1 MLLQHL
7 HAIRAFNL
15 VTAIKIILV
24 KLLYQPTVVAEEDQV
39 GRIREASKEK
49 EVAPT
54 RTLSQKVKIT
64 IEVTK

>member
-39 GRIREASKEK
+39 GQILEASKEK

>member
-39 GRIREASKEK
+39 GQILEASKEK

-54 RTLSQKVKIT
+54 RTLSQKVKTT

>member
-1 MLLQHL
+1 
-7 HAIRAFNL
+7 L

-39 GRIREASKEK
+39 GQILEASKEK